1 MVSRI
6 AVTGCRLHVHSL
18 GVTQRVA
25 PSSLVQAEAGIRMF
39 APGAPSVHPGTRR
52 RRRRCTLTGT
62 LVPNSPSGRTPV
74 VGICNRRRRGTALQG
89 PRRGFSD
96 GRSDDLALTGRVAA
110 VGGYADGVA
119 RVLRSGALSWAALM
133 PVAQLVAYAASADSF
148 RNGQLIV
155 GLFALHALCWVL
167 TVWRGATVW
176 LPVGTWILICLG
188 AAISVAGPD
197 TSDVAALRIVLN
209 MCLCVGIVAGLLATQ
224 TAALALAVTL
234 STSVA
239 GLLILCDSA
248 GTMWDA
254 TDTAGPSRLTVYYS
268 LLIVVYTVC
277 STLAVS
283 ILTTVWREV
292 AQTADTQRHRGRIDQ
307 RLTRDLASAE
317 LVTRRSRV
325 LHDTVINTLGAV
337 ANGSIVSDGHVVSAR
352 CRADLCAIEEIEA
365 QRVPT
370 TTAIS
375 DLIAYACA
383 MGIDAVVDDEAM
395 LRRLIDR
402 QPPWRR
408 QEIVGLI
415 GESITNAAKHSG
427 AEQVTICVRGQ
438 PDQVIVRD
446 LGAGTADVDML
457 ADTLRPRA
465 RDAMALIDVESSPS
479 SGTTVTVIVPPLH
492 SVDGRDV
499 LADAI
504 GEIPRRLTRTLS
516 GPGHVMPWR

>member
-1 MVSRI
+1 MAGPMISHR
-6 AVTGCRLHVHSL
+6 
-18 GVTQRVA
+18 
-25 PSSLVQAEAGIRMF
+25 PSAQ
-39 APGAPSVHPGTRR
+39 
-52 RRRRCTLTGT
+52 
-62 LVPNSPSGRTPV
+62 
-74 VGICNRRRRGTALQG
+74 
-89 PRRGFSD
+89 
-96 GRSDDLALTGRVAA
+96 TGRVAA
-110 VGGYADGVA
+110 VGGYAGGVA

-148 RNGQLIV
+148 RNGQLMV
-155 GLFALHALCWVL
+155 GLFALHALCWAL

-176 LPVGTWILICLG
+176 FPVGTWILICLG

-239 GLLILCDSA
+239 ALLILCDSA
-248 GTMWDA
+248 GTLWDA
-254 TDTAGPSRLTVYYS
+254 TETAGPSRLTVYYS

-292 AQTADTQRHRGRIDQ
+292 AQTADTHQRHRGRIDQ

-317 LVTRRSRV
+317 LATRRSRV

-375 DLIAYACA
+375 DLIAYAYACA
-383 MGIDAVVDDEAM
+383 LGIDAVIDDEAM

-427 AEQVTICVRGQ
+427 AEQVTICVRRQ

-465 RDAMALIDVESSPS
+465 RDAMALIDVES
-479 SGTTVTVIVPPLH
+479 H
-492 SVDGRDV
+492 H
-499 LADAI
+499 
-504 GEIPRRLTRTLS
+504 RRER
-516 GPGHVMPWR
+516 R